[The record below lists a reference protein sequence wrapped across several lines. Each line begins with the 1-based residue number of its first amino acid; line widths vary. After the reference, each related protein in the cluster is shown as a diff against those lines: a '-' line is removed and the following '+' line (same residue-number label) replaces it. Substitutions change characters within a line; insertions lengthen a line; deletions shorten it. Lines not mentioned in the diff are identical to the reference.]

1 MDSFEIEFMG
11 RKAEIIDLSQEIF
24 QGMPVYPGHQRTIYW
39 PHVTHEETKGQFST
53 IESYETH
60 NLLISEHGPTH
71 TDAFFEGY
79 TKGRT
84 IDEMPFTFFIGEAIC
99 LDVSDVPPR
108 SFITKSRLEKALK
121 ACGQSIK
128 KGDIL
133 LLYTGNYV
141 GRKGTPGYITD
152 HCGLNLEA
160 SRWLVSQ
167 GVANVGIDA
176 PTIDNPADKN
186 FGGHVACIE
195 SQKMTNTEN
204 LGDLRRVAGKR
215 FFYVGLPL
223 RIRGGTGSP
232 IRAVAIL
239 PK

>member
-1 MDSFEIEFMG
+1 MDPIEISFMG
-11 RKAEIIDLSQEIF
+11 RRAEVIDLSQEIF

-79 TKGRT
+79 AKGLT
-84 IDEMPFTFFIGEAIC
+84 IDKMSLSYFIGEAIC
-99 LDVSDVPPR
+99 LDVSDVPSR
-108 SFITKSRLEKALK
+108 GFITRTKLEEVLMTS
-121 ACGQSIK
+121 GLSIK
-128 KGDIL
+128 KGDIVL
-133 LLYTGNYV
+133 LHTGNYLE
-141 GRKGTPGYITD
+141 RQGTLGYITN
-152 HCGLNLEA
+152 HCGLDLEA

-204 LGDLRRVAGKR
+204 LGNLSKVAGKR
-215 FFYVGLPL
+215 FFYIGLPL

-232 IRAVAIL
+232 IRAVAIV